1 MGITSSVK
9 PLHYCSIYNMPVLRV
24 YTIISRQI
32 CNRKPIGLPDMC
44 KFISTFVFGDSHQKD
59 SGGND
64 KRLETKMGNSVAGT
78 KVHLK

>member
-1 MGITSSVK
+1 MCIQTYHIKYVTENQ
-9 PLHYCSIYNMPVLRV
+9 LVC
-24 YTIISRQI
+24 QI
-32 CNRKPIGLPDMC
+32 W
-44 KFISTFVFGDSHQKD
+44 KFISTFVYLIYVGDSRRKD